1 MKHNNIYTMGIPEGK
16 ESEHGIKNLF
26 KEIMTKN
33 FPNLVEEKTLT
44 SRKCRVPKEM
54 YPKKPTWVSP

>member
-1 MKHNNIYTMGIPEGK
+1 MRISEG
-16 ESEHGIKNLF
+16 EEREQGIKNLF